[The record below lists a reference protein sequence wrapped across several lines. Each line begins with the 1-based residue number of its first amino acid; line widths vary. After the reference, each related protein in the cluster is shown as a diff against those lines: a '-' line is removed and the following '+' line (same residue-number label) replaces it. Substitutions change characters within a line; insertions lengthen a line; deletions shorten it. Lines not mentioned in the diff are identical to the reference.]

1 MARRRFQKL
10 GEATIHSHS
19 GNFLFYAEIFMALLA
34 EGALAAGP
42 VNPGDAS
49 PVANLQITNRGAFLN
64 DPTGNLVTEDQR
76 SLCDR
81 GELRPIP
88 IGKVQVRVADAA
100 SLDLDENLV
109 RVEFR
114 PRNLFEHE
122 RLFEFVQDC
131 GLHAHLSVYHKQSA
145 EKFRGPSDFRVGTR
159 LKPALR
165 EAGSFSFTLAA
176 YGCAPSRKKATAL
189 RTRSVKLCGPERS
202 TAHRRTTVV

>member
-1 MARRRFQKL
+1 
-10 GEATIHSHS
+10 
-19 GNFLFYAEIFMALLA
+19 LFYAEIFMALLA

-49 PVANLQITNRGAFLN
+49 PVADLQITNRGAFLN

-100 SLDLDENLV
+100 RLDLDQNLV
-109 RVEFR
+109 RAELG
-114 PRNLFEHE
+114 PRNFFEHE

-131 GLHAHLSVYHKQSA
+131 GLHAHLGVYHKQSA

-159 LKPALR
+159 LKPA
-165 EAGSFSFTLAA
+165 F
-176 YGCAPSRKKATAL
+176 
-189 RTRSVKLCGPERS
+189 
-202 TAHRRTTVV
+202 